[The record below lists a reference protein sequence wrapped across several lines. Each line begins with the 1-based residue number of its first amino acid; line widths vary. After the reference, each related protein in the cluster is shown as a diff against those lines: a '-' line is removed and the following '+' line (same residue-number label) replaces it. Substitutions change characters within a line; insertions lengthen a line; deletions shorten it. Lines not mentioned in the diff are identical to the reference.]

1 MESKSHNS
9 TETKRTVIKSV
20 TAIACTLS
28 LCLSANSAIGKYSD
42 SIIKISEAQKGT
54 HISASTD
61 NFSSDNIASNN
72 PTDISSDDSISPSDN
87 SAQSDTSNSD
97 SSTLADNNVSN
108 NSTSNDSAAPNTN
121 DPTKYSVAQVV
132 NYYNT
137 SLKNTYNLPKLTI
150 DKVEDI
156 KIVIDNVTPG
166 GNLVTKV
173 CNKIIENYAKA
184 TPSSAS
190 FEKSKNVSGGD
201 DAQEFSMHANLDP
214 AGVKSA
220 TVKKIGN
227 GYEINI
233 ALKPEQATLQN
244 RPTFNSQCAN
254 PLDLYS
260 VDLFG
265 VEITQ
270 ADFNYPGTTL
280 KATVDANGR
289 VKNAV
294 SYMPMNGTGAG
305 KFVGISGSATV
316 HGSMTKSATFKF

>member
-1 MESKSHNS
+1 MGSTTPST

-20 TAIACTLS
+20 TAIACVLS
-28 LCLSANSAIGKYSD
+28 FCLSANSAMSKYSD
-42 SIIKISEAQKGT
+42 SLIKISEAQNGN
-54 HISASTD
+54 HVSASESYSPSESADDSGIDINISTD
-61 NFSSDNIASNN
+61 TTTEPADNSTVDTN
-72 PTDISSDDSISPSDN
+72 DISV
-87 SAQSDTSNSD
+87 TD
-97 SSTLADNNVSN
+97 SSTA
-108 NSTSNDSAAPNTN
+108 STSTGNNASATQNTN

-166 GNLVTKV
+166 GNTVTKIG
-173 CNKIIENYAKA
+173 NKIIENYAKA

-190 FEKSKNVSGGD
+190 FEKSKNISGGD
-201 DAQEFSMHANLDP
+201 DAQEFSMHANLEP

-220 TVKKIGN
+220 TVKKVGN

-265 VEITQ
+265 VEVTQ

-289 VKNAV
+289 VTSAV
-294 SYMPMNGTGAG
+294 SNMPMSGTGAG
-305 KFVGISGSATV
+305 KFIGIGGSATV

>member
-1 MESKSHNS
+1 MGSKHKSS
-9 TETKRTVIKSV
+9 AETRQTVIKSV
-20 TAIACTLS
+20 TAIACTLT
-28 LCLSANSAIGKYSD
+28 LCFTANSAMNKYSD
-42 SIIKISEAQKGT
+42 SIIKVSEAQKEIY
-54 HISASTD
+54 ISSSSPNIESGSTVFGEAD
-61 NFSSDNIASNN
+61 T
-72 PTDISSDDSISPSDN
+72 PSSDDTAIS
-87 SAQSDTSNSD
+87 AD
-97 SSTLADNNVSN
+97 SSSIETSESESTSTDTNDVSNAVSN
-108 NSTSNDSAAPNTN
+108 NNDASDTN
-121 DPTKYSVAQVV
+121 DPTKYSVAQIV

-137 SLKNTYNLPKLTI
+137 SLKNTYALPKLTI

-173 CNKIIENYAKA
+173 GNKIIESYAKA

-190 FEKSKNVSGGD
+190 FEKGKNTSGGD
-201 DAQEFSMHANLDP
+201 DAQEFSMHANLEP

-220 TVKKIGN
+220 VVKKISN

-233 ALKPEQATLQN
+233 VLKAEQATLQN

-280 KATVDANGR
+280 KATVDSNGR
-289 VKNAV
+289 VRSAV

-305 KFVGISGSATV
+305 KFVGIGGSATV